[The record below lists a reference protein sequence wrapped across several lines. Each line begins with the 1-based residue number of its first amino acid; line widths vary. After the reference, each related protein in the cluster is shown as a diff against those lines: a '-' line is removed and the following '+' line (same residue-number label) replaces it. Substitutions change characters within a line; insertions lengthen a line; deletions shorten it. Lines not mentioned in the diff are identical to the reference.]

1 MTATQLPCF
10 MSCLHATTFF
20 ILQYLKLFSVAF
32 PRYAGWQLLPIS
44 TSSHYPHLVPN
55 WLYWCQSDHSELQI
69 WDSNSFPCKLSITTY
84 RVKSNSLVLTAFM
97 GCPTD
102 FQSWA
107 ETNSSWCNPFNGHT
121 MQPSGSLVYLELRC
135 PRAFVP
141 IVAMFALNALS
152 QPHLVGKC
160 NSFFKE

>member
-1 MTATQLPCF
+1 MFYVMLAFYYFLYITIFKIIFSCF
-10 MSCLHATTFF
+10 SKICWLTVT
-20 ILQYLKLFSVAF
+20 S
-32 PRYAGWQLLPIS
+32 IS

-69 WDSNSFPCKLSITTY
+69 WGSNSFPCKLSITTY

-107 ETNSSWCNPFNGHT
+107 ETNSSWCNLFNGHR

-135 PRAFVP
+135 PRAFVHT
-141 IVAMFALNALS
+141 VAMFALNVLS